1 MIDAAVLGA
10 LLRTAR
16 RDLFRLETLD
26 FYEPDREGYERWLAG
41 DGLDEAALAPWLE
54 RLRAE
59 KARGL
64 RRRRV
69 HVLRSPLA
77 PYLRYECELYARNA
91 EAGEDIRILDVAE
104 DPKGAGLHPFY
115 PEQVE
120 DFWLVDGL
128 DVVIM
133 QYTADGQ
140 FTGAELAGPAAH
152 LRYLAL
158 RDRGW
163 AAAEPFGTWWARHR
177 SDRKA
182 A

>member
-1 MIDAAVLGA
+1 MDAVCLGA
-10 LLRTAR
+10 VLRTAKD
-16 RDLFRLETLD
+16 DLFRLETLD
-26 FYEPDREGYERWLAG
+26 FYEPDREGYERWVAG
-41 DGLDEAALAPWLE
+41 DGLDEAVMGPWLD

-64 RRRRV
+64 WRRRV
-69 HVLRSPLA
+69 HVLRSPVG
-77 PYLRYECELYARNA
+77 PYLRYECEVYARNA

-104 DPKGAGLHPFY
+104 DPKGAGLHPVF

-120 DFWLVDGL
+120 DFWVVDGQ

-133 QYTADGQ
+133 QYTAAGE
-140 FTGAELAGPAAH
+140 FTGATMAGPRAQPG
-152 LRYLAL
+152 YLTL
-158 RDRGW
+158 RDRVW
-163 AAAEPFGTWWARHR
+163 NAAEPFKTWWARHR

>member
-1 MIDAAVLGA
+1 MDAAALGA
-10 LLRTAR
+10 FLRGAKH
-16 RDLFRLETLD
+16 DLFRLEIRD

-41 DGLDEAALAPWLE
+41 DGLDEAVMGPWLE

-91 EAGEDIRILDVAE
+91 RAGEGIRILDTAE
-104 DPKGAGLHPFY
+104 RPGVPGSRMGT
-115 PEQVE
+115 
-120 DFWLVDGL
+120 DFWAVDRR

-133 QYTADGQ
+133 HYTPEGA
-140 FTGAELAGPAAH
+140 FTSARRAPPAAVGT
-152 LRYLAL
+152 YLAL
-158 RDRGW
+158 AARAWD
-163 AAAEPFGTWWARHR
+163 AAEPFQAWWARHR